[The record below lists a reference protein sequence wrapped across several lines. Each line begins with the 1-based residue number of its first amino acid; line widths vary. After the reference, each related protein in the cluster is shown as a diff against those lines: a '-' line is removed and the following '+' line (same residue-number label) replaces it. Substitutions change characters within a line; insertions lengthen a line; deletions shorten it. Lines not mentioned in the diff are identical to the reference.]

1 MHVSVLQYAREN
13 NLEIS
18 WNAPQE
24 TETLV
29 EMVHAIQQR
38 EQGPTRLGEW
48 CWYLNKRE
56 KKNKKTQLNIAC
68 HKSPVYVSAVV
79 AMFCSRTHFFLVH
92 LYIYYMYIS
101 W

>member
-18 WNAPQE
+18 WNVPQE

-38 EQGPTRLGEW
+38 EQGPTRLGE
-48 CWYLNKRE
+48 
-56 KKNKKTQLNIAC
+56 
-68 HKSPVYVSAVV
+68 
-79 AMFCSRTHFFLVH
+79 
-92 LYIYYMYIS
+92 
-101 W
+101 